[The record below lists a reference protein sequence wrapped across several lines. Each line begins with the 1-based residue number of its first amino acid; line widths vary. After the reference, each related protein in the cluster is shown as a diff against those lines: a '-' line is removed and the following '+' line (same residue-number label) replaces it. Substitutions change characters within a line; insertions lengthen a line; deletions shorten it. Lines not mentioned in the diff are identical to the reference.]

1 MTTKGFWAALIGAA
15 TALLLTA
22 PGASALTRVSA
33 TGADRGDG
41 VYVGKA
47 RCPGDKRVVS
57 GGFSMPDESD
67 AVVNKAKGTRS
78 WIVKGQDTSGP
89 LEVFAYCSGKLE
101 PTTATDSSRFSDAP
115 EVLGK
120 ANARCGRGKTAV
132 SGGWKFD
139 DLADNQPV
147 FKSFGRGGRSWRVQA
162 FSEDS
167 EKITAYAYCLRREVK
182 TRSKRGD
189 PIPTEE
195 ADSTQVKCH
204 RGDQLL
210 SGGFNTKPKSDFF
223 NDDGP
228 DFFYSKSSR
237 VGKRGWRAAAHNYSD
252 VAGRTTVTAICV

>member
-1 MTTKGFWAALIGAA
+1 MTTRRFWAALIGAA

-22 PGASALTRVSA
+22 PGASALTTVSA

-57 GGFSMPDESD
+57 GGFTMPDESE
-67 AVVNKAKGTRS
+67 AVVNKAKGKRS

-89 LEVFAYCSGKLE
+89 LEVFAYCSGRLE
-101 PTTATDSSRFSDAP
+101 PSTASDRSGFSQSNDR
-115 EVLGK
+115 GK
-120 ANARCGRGKTAV
+120 ANARCGHGKTAV

-139 DLADNQPV
+139 DLSGNQPV
-147 FKSFGRGGRSWRVQA
+147 FKSFGRGGRSWRVHA
-162 FSEDS
+162 FSDES
-167 EKITAYAYCLRREVK
+167 ERITAYAYCLRRDVK

-189 PIPTEE
+189 PIPDEG
-195 ADSTQVKCH
+195 ADSTRVKCH

-210 SGGFNTKPKSDFF
+210 SGGFNTKPKSDFS

-237 VGKRGWRAAAHNYSD
+237 VGKRGWRAAAHNYSS
-252 VAGRTTVTAICV
+252 VSGRTTVTAICV